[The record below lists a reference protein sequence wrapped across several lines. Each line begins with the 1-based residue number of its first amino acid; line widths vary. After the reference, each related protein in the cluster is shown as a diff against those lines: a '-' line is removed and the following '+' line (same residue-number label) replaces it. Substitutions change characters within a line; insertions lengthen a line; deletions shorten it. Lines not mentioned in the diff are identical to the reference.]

1 MSIDNPI
8 YVKHA
13 LEKADL
19 KLAMVLIAA
28 TEARTRLLSTVFEL
42 LSLNAQVDDE
52 TTGVL
57 LNEYAPPLK
66 ESLNHMGALIQE
78 IGDSLFADA
87 GGMSEEEM
95 IAHDAAVNLFTQ
107 RDEDEEEED

>member
-1 MSIDNPI
+1 MSIDNPV

-13 LEKADL
+13 LSKDDL
-19 KLAMVLIAA
+19 RLATVLIAA

-66 ESLNHMGALIQE
+66 ESLNHMDALIQE
-78 IGDSLFADA
+78 I
-87 GGMSEEEM
+87 
-95 IAHDAAVNLFTQ
+95 AATVFTVA
-107 RDEDEEEED
+107 EEEEDDDDEE